1 MNKKNLAY
9 ILICLGS
16 IPFIFFAFLRILSY
30 EKFFHLDVNYILAIY
45 SLSII
50 SFICGSHW
58 GIFLT
63 NNTLKINLFFLSNF
77 LTISSFVGILFL
89 MINYFFLLQI
99 LILIILLLIDFY
111 IYRQS
116 ITQKNYLY
124 FRILITTLVIGC
136 LIIPVII

>member
-9 ILICLGS
+9 ILISLGS
-16 IPFIFFAFLRILSY
+16 VPFIFFAFLRMLSY
-30 EKFFHLDVNYILAIY
+30 EKFFHLDINYIIAIY

-63 NNTLKINLFFLSNF
+63 NSKLKINLFFLSNF
-77 LTISSFVGILFL
+77 LTISSFIGILFL
-89 MINYFFLLQI
+89 TINYFFLLQI
-99 LILIILLLIDFY
+99 LILTILLLIDFY
-111 IYRQS
+111 IYRQN
-116 ITQKNYLY
+116 ITQKKYYY
-124 FRILITTLVIGC
+124 FRILITTLVTGC

>member
-1 MNKKNLAY
+1 MNKKNFTH
-9 ILICLGS
+9 ILISLGS
-16 IPFIFFAFLRILSY
+16 IPFIFFGFLKILSY
-30 EKFFHLDVNYILAIY
+30 EKFFHLDVNYIIAIY

-89 MINYFFLLQI
+89 
-99 LILIILLLIDFY
+99 IIKDF
-111 IYRQS
+111 S
-116 ITQKNYLY
+116 LSKFMSKFSLNSVLK
-124 FRILITTLVIGC
+124 
-136 LIIPVII
+136 